1 MNGRERASRP
11 AAKGERHAGRGTFNR
26 MQPQDM
32 MWSVLIIASSIL
44 PNLSGA
50 SQSPFFQ
57 RRLSSVALLL
67 HEHHNTRRRH
77 YYSQQISNSH
87 CCSCFRHDSSQTED
101 AAGGI
106 IGVLLAEE
114 DDTAIITSSSSSSSR
129 RSFLKHYFSVAS
141 ITTAPMIL
149 LPTLLAFA
157 YNDEDDDRSVID
169 EDSTTAATTIIDTT
183 NEEVAAAVANVN
195 GNNNNKV
202 AIDKLVKEENELL
215 NNIIQEEQ
223 VERRLIE
230 EEGVLIDELVNE
242 IQQYSKESN
251 TISSDTS
258 DIDGSL
264 SSITTNITQDKEVG
278 SKIKLDMEVL
288 IKEEERIKNETMDI
302 ITKLQDMESQVQSLD
317 IQDSAVVVDD
327 ENKSS
332 TTDNSDTA
340 AAATTTTVEVIV
352 DKLKERVTQK
362 EDLITRLK
370 QQSLERDIDPK
381 TGKYRVMTP
390 LQYKQR
396 VQSTDVDFIQFLKD
410 TIGNEKEI
418 KADLNAF
425 EGMIVKEIGPLM
437 LEIQKDISPMVK
449 AVEKEWDKD
458 GVPVMKEM
466 LQQLKDTTHSNNEV
480 DEVQQRVGDLIDKLR
495 SMF

>member
-1 MNGRERASRP
+1 
-11 AAKGERHAGRGTFNR
+11 
-26 MQPQDM
+26 

-44 PNLSGA
+44 PYLSGA

-67 HEHHNTRRRH
+67 HEHHNSRGRH
-77 YYSQQISNSH
+77 YYLQQISNSH

-101 AAGGI
+101 AAGSI
-106 IGVLLAEE
+106 IGVHLAEE
-114 DDTAIITSSSSSSSR
+114 DDDNAIITSSSSSISSR

-141 ITTAPMIL
+141 ITTAPIIL

-169 EDSTTAATTIIDTT
+169 EDSTTAATIIDTT
-183 NEEVAAAVANVN
+183 NEEVTTVAANVN

-202 AIDKLVKEENELL
+202 AIDELVKEENELL

-223 VERRLIE
+223 DERRLIE
-230 EEGVLIDELVNE
+230 EEGVLINELVNE
-242 IQQYSKESN
+242 IQQYSKESD
-251 TISSDTS
+251 TISSDTR

-264 SSITTNITQDKEVG
+264 SSIATNITQDEEVG

-288 IKEEERIKNETMDI
+288 IKEEERIKSETIDI

-317 IQDSAVVVDD
+317 IQGSAVVVDD

-340 AAATTTTVEVIV
+340 AATTTVEVIV

-362 EDLITRLK
+362 EDLIARLK

-396 VQSTDVDFIQFLKD
+396 VQSMDVDFIQFLKD

>member
-1 MNGRERASRP
+1 MGENVLRVPPQRER
-11 AAKGERHAGRGTFNR
+11 GTQVVVLFNR

-101 AAGGI
+101 AAGSI

-114 DDTAIITSSSSSSSR
+114 DDTAIITSSSSSSR

-157 YNDEDDDRSVID
+157 YDDEDDDRSVID
-169 EDSTTAATTIIDTT
+169 EDSTTSATTIIDTT

-223 VERRLIE
+223 DERRLIE

-466 LQQLKDTTHSNNEV
+466 LQQLKDTTH
-480 DEVQQRVGDLIDKLR
+480 
-495 SMF
+495 

>member
-1 MNGRERASRP
+1 
-11 AAKGERHAGRGTFNR
+11 
-26 MQPQDM
+26 

-44 PNLSGA
+44 PYLSGA

-57 RRLSSVALLL
+57 RRLSSVALFL
-67 HEHHNTRRRH
+67 HEHHNSRRRRH
-77 YYSQQISNSH
+77 YYLQQISNSH
-87 CCSCFRHDSSQTED
+87 CCSCFRRDSSQTED
-101 AAGGI
+101 AAGSI
-106 IGVLLAEE
+106 IGVHLAE
-114 DDTAIITSSSSSSSR
+114 DDNDNAIITSSSSSR
-129 RSFLKHYFSVAS
+129 RSFLKHYFSTVAS

-183 NEEVAAAVANVN
+183 NEEVTTVAANVN

-202 AIDKLVKEENELL
+202 AIDELVKEENELL

-223 VERRLIE
+223 DERRLIE
-230 EEGVLIDELVNE
+230 EEGVLINELVNE
-242 IQQYSKESN
+242 IQQYSKESD
-251 TISSDTS
+251 TISSDTR

-264 SSITTNITQDKEVG
+264 PPTTAVTRDEEVG

-288 IKEEERIKNETMDI
+288 IKEEERIKSETIDI

-317 IQDSAVVVDD
+317 IQGSAVVVDD

-340 AAATTTTVEVIV
+340 AATTTVEVIV

-362 EDLITRLK
+362 EDLIARLK

>member
-1 MNGRERASRP
+1 
-11 AAKGERHAGRGTFNR
+11 
-26 MQPQDM
+26 
-32 MWSVLIIASSIL
+32 MWSVVIIASSIL

-67 HEHHNTRRRH
+67 HEHHNSRRRRH
-77 YYSQQISNSH
+77 YYLRQISNSH

-101 AAGGI
+101 AAGSI
-106 IGVLLAEE
+106 IGVHLAEE

-157 YNDEDDDRSVID
+157 YNDEDDVRSVID
-169 EDSTTAATTIIDTT
+169 EDGTTAAATTIIDTT

-195 GNNNNKV
+195 GNNNKV
-202 AIDKLVKEENELL
+202 AIDKLVKEEYELL

-223 VERRLIE
+223 DERRLIE
-230 EEGVLIDELVNE
+230 KEGVLIDELVNE

-264 SSITTNITQDKEVG
+264 SSITTNITRDEEVG

-288 IKEEERIKNETMDI
+288 IKEEERIKSETIDI

-340 AAATTTTVEVIV
+340 AAAATTTVEVIV

-362 EDLITRLK
+362 DDLITRLK

>member
-1 MNGRERASRP
+1 MVL
-11 AAKGERHAGRGTFNR
+11 FNR

-101 AAGGI
+101 AAGSI

-114 DDTAIITSSSSSSSR
+114 DDTAIITSSSSSSIR

-157 YNDEDDDRSVID
+157 YDDEDDDRSVID
-169 EDSTTAATTIIDTT
+169 EDSTTSATTIIDTT

-223 VERRLIE
+223 DERRLIE

-264 SSITTNITQDKEVG
+264 SSITTNITRDEEVG

-437 LEIQKDISPMVK
+437 LEIQKDIPPMVK